1 MPTWDENKRLSNIKD
16 HGLDF
21 VGCEVVFD
29 ELNYMYEDVQ
39 ARYGEQRICVIGWLD
54 GILVHLTY
62 TDREDDFHAISLR
75 EAEKHEIKR
84 YYKEISR

>member
-1 MPTWDENKRLSNIKD
+1 MPTWDEKKRLSNIKD

-29 ELNYMYEDVQ
+29 ELNYTYEDVQ
-39 ARYGEQRICVIGWLD
+39 VRYGEQRFCVIGWLD

-62 TDREDDFHAISLR
+62 TEREDDFHAISLR

-84 YYKEISR
+84 YFKEISR